1 MPTAC
6 IIPDDVSIPLLA
18 HLALS
23 GRPSEA
29 SATHELLP
37 VGSDQ
42 DVEEARRLMTEHHLD
57 RVLVVQGDRLVG
69 IVSEADV
76 RSDEAPLA

>member
-1 MPTAC
+1 
-6 IIPDDVSIPLLA
+6 
-18 HLALS
+18 
-23 GRPSEA
+23 
-29 SATHELLP
+29 
-37 VGSDQ
+37 
-42 DVEEARRLMTEHHLD
+42 MTEHHLD